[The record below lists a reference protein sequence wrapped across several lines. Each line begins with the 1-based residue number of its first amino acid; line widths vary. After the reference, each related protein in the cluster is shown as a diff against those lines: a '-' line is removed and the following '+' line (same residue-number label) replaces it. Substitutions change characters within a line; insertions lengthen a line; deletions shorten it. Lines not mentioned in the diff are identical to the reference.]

1 MTSTS
6 GVVCTIAIFLPV
18 IVILYYRL
26 YIHKSLAALAV
37 NGILTGSYS
46 LMSEGLLP
54 VSKELTTAV
63 GIINNYLD
71 APLMLFGLLF
81 FCPNRHRQRPVYI
94 LISLLLV
101 YSLFIGINS
110 RFSRSSIVYVL
121 GPGLAM
127 ILGYATY
134 LFSRQVRFTVARGKN
149 AGRML
154 MLASILFAYGSYA
167 FMYLFFYVLQ
177 TENIKD
183 IFLLY
188 TITAIISS
196 ILMTT
201 GLHLTRKRVR
211 EFREVKNTRRE
222 LEVFFNQAR

>member
-18 IVILYYRL
+18 IVILFYRMH
-26 YIHKSLAALAV
+26 IHKSLAALAI

-46 LMSEGLLP
+46 LMNEGLLP
-54 VSKELTTAV
+54 VSKSITTTV
-63 GIINNYLD
+63 GIITNYLD
-71 APLMLFGLLF
+71 APLMLFVLLF
-81 FCPNRHRQRPVYI
+81 FCPNRHRQRPI
-94 LISLLLV
+94 FMLIGLLLLF
-101 YSLFIGINS
+101 SLVIGIRS
-110 RFSRSSIVYVL
+110 GFSRASVVYVL
-121 GPGLAM
+121 GPGLLL
-127 ILGYATY
+127 ILAYGTY

-167 FMYLFFYVLQ
+167 FMYLFFYVLK
-177 TENIKD
+177 TENIND
-183 IFLLY
+183 IYLLY
-188 TITAIISS
+188 TITAVISS
-196 ILMTT
+196 LLMTA

-222 LEVFFNQAR
+222 LAVFFNHVR

>member
-37 NGILTGSYS
+37 NGLLTGTYN
-46 LMSEGLLP
+46 LMNEGLLP
-54 VSKELTTAV
+54 VARETTINV
-63 GIINNYLD
+63 GIFTNYLD
-71 APLMLFGLLF
+71 APLMLFALLF
-81 FCPNRHRQRPVYI
+81 FCPNRNRQRPVYI
-94 LISLLLV
+94 LITLLLV
-101 YSLFIGINS
+101 FSLFIGLKTGFA
-110 RFSRSSIVYVL
+110 RTSIVYVL
-121 GPGLAM
+121 GPGLVM

-149 AGRML
+149 AGRMF

-167 FMYLFFYVLQ
+167 FMYLFFYVLK
-177 TENIKD
+177 TENTGD
-183 IFLLY
+183 IYLLY
-188 TITAIISS
+188 TITAIVSS
-196 ILMTT
+196 LLMAI

-222 LEVFFNQAR
+222 LAVFFNQVR